1 MHTSIYRNTLIHLG
15 ILTAFCVLM
24 QAVRMYGSN
33 SISFIFLPYNLFLAW
48 LPVLFGLYLRRSSK
62 PITMGLLFMLWLL
75 FFPNA
80 PYIITD
86 LLHLKP
92 RASFPHWYDTMLVYT
107 FAFTGLLVGM
117 LSALIVYDKLKQHF
131 SKAIARIII
140 MLSMLASG
148 YGIFLGRFLRWNSWD
163 AFFNPL
169 HILGDTVHRIA
180 NPLSYPRTYGVTL
193 VVGGLLCIT
202 FLFFESFAVVNGE
215 RNTMEHG

>member
-1 MHTSIYRNTLIHLG
+1 MHTSIYKNSLRHLG
-15 ILTAFCVLM
+15 LLTAFCVLM
-24 QAVRMYGSN
+24 QAVRMYGTN
-33 SISFIFLPYNLFLAW
+33 SIGFIFLPYNLFLAW
-48 LPVLFGLYLRRSSK
+48 LPLLFSLYMRRSTK
-62 PITMGLLFMLWLL
+62 PMVMAMLFVLWLL

-92 RASFPHWYDTMLVYT
+92 RAAFPHWYDTMLVYT
-107 FAFTGLLVGM
+107 YAFTGLLVGM
-117 LSALIVYDKLKQHF
+117 LSALIVYDKLKQYYIKTI
-131 SKAIARIII
+131 SRGII

-163 AFFNPL
+163 AFFNPFS
-169 HILGDTVHRIA
+169 ILLDAVHRIA

-202 FLFFESFAVVNGE
+202 FLFFESMVNHDTT
-215 RNTMEHG
+215 NTMERG

>member
-1 MHTSIYRNTLIHLG
+1 MHTSIYKNSLRHLG
-15 ILTAFCVLM
+15 VLTAFCILM
-24 QAVRMYGSN
+24 QAVRMYGTN
-33 SISFIFLPYNLFLAW
+33 SIGFIFLPYNLFLAW
-48 LPVLFGLYLRRSSK
+48 LPLLFSLYMRRSTR
-62 PITMGLLFMLWLL
+62 PIVMVALFVLWLL

-107 FAFTGLLVGM
+107 YAFTGLLVGM
-117 LSALIVYDKLKQHF
+117 LSALIVYDKLNQYYTKT
-131 SKAIARIII
+131 IARSII
-140 MLSMLASG
+140 MFSMLASG

-169 HILGDTVHRIA
+169 HILADTAHRII
-180 NPLSYPRTYGVTL
+180 NPMTYPRTYGVTL

-202 FLFFESFAVVNGE
+202 FLFFESMTMQGTKHYDGE
-215 RNTMEHG
+215 E